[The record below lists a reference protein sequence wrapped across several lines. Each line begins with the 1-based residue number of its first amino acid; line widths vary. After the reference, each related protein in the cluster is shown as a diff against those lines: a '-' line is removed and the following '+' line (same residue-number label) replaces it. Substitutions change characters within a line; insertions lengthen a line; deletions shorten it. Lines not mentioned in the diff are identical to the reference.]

1 MNCVGSLTP
10 FPCRCCKLSV
20 GPAVERLV
28 EEFKGLQFGLS
39 CLWAMEGPPF
49 RAARQALEAQ
59 ARMFARA
66 AGGKK
71 S

>member
-1 MNCVGSLTP
+1 
-10 FPCRCCKLSV
+10 
-20 GPAVERLV
+20 VERLV
-28 EEFKGLQFGLS
+28 EEFKGLHFGLS
-39 CLWAMEGPPF
+39 CLWAMEGPSF
-49 RAARQALEAQ
+49 QAAMQALEAQ